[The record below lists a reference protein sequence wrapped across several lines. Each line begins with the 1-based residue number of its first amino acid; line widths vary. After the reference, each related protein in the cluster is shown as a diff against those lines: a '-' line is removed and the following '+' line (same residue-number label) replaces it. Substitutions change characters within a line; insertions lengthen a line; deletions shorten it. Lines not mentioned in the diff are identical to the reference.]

1 MRATAEPVEGNRVRL
16 SVVVDESE
24 VDQALDAT
32 VRRLAT
38 QVRVPGFRPGK
49 VPRQVLEAR
58 IGGASALRQQA
69 LSDALPDLYARAVVD
84 TELDPIAAP
93 EIDIKSGEDGGPVT
107 FDALVEIR
115 PTVSVAGYAGLEVTL
130 PSIEAT
136 DEEVAAQIDRL
147 REQSGELHAVDRAGR
162 DGDHVSIDLHG
173 TRQRGEDL
181 HVEDYLYEI
190 GSGEPV
196 VGLDEQL
203 RGAKP
208 GDILQFAAPVPAEGS
223 EEEAQIRV
231 LVKDV
236 KEKVLPEPSD
246 EWAAEAS
253 EFDTLEGLRDDVR
266 GRLRQLKV
274 VQAQLAMRERTVDAL
289 VGLVAEDP
297 PEALVEEEVRERL
310 HDLGHRLEARRL
322 TVEQFLQ
329 ASGREEADLIA
340 EIRADAARAV
350 RLDLALRA
358 LADAEDVEVTDQEL
372 DEAVGEMAQ
381 QAGTSPADLRRRLDR
396 AGRLPAVRSDRR
408 KAKALTWLFDHVD
421 LVDED
426 GKPLSRDV
434 LHVDVAAQEAGEA
447 EAGGG
452 EGTADAVEPGER
464 GSADVQT
471 EGTPTG
477 EAES

>member
-1 MRATAEPVEGNRVRL
+1 MRATAEPTEGNRVRL
-16 SVVVDESE
+16 SVEVDEAE
-24 VDQALDAT
+24 VDEALDAT
-32 VRRLAT
+32 VRRLAR

-84 TELDPIAAP
+84 AELDPIAAP
-93 EIDIKSGEDGGPVT
+93 EIDITSGEDGGAVT
-107 FDALVEIR
+107 FDAVVEIR
-115 PTVSVAGYAGLEVTL
+115 PVVSVAGYQGLQVTVPTL
-130 PSIEAT
+130 DVT
-136 DEEVAAQIDRL
+136 DEDVQAQVDRL
-147 REQSGELHAVDRAGR
+147 RGQFGELSEVSRPAR
-162 DGDHVSIDLHG
+162 DGDHVTIDVHG
-173 TRQRGEDL
+173 TRPHDEDI

-196 VGLDEQL
+196 VGLDAQL
-203 RGAKP
+203 RGAKA
-208 GDILQFAAPVPAEGS
+208 GDILQFSAPVPAEGA
-223 EEEAQIRV
+223 EDEAQIRV

-246 EWAAEAS
+246 AWAAEAS
-253 EFDTLEGLRDDVR
+253 EFETLEALRDDVR

-274 VQAQLAMRERTVDAL
+274 VQAQLALRERTVDAL

-297 PEALVEEEVRERL
+297 PEALVNEEVRERL
-310 HDLGHRLEARRL
+310 HDLGHRLEARHL

-329 ASGREEADLIA
+329 ASGRDEGELLG

-358 LADAEDVEVTDQEL
+358 LADAEDIQVTDEEL
-372 DEAVGEMAQ
+372 DETLAEMAQ
-381 QAGTSPADLRRRLDR
+381 QAGTSAADLRRRLDR

-408 KAKALTWLFDHVD
+408 KAKALTWLFDRVD

-426 GKPLSRDV
+426 GKPLSRDE
-434 LHVDVAAQEAGEA
+434 LQIDVSAQGPSGSGEDGA
-447 EAGGG
+447 PGG
-452 EGTADAVEPGER
+452 A
-464 GSADVQT
+464 
-471 EGTPTG
+471 
-477 EAES
+477 